1 MRQLTAT
8 ELLDAW
14 ERGLAESPPA
24 RALTLLSA
32 STGAGRDQLARLS
45 VGERDRLLLS
55 LREQT
60 FGPTLDALA
69 VCPSC
74 GQRLEMSFE
83 VADVTVER
91 EGPAPADSF
100 PLSFDGYEAV
110 VRRLTSLDLLA
121 AARAPDARAARRSL
135 FARCLLSARRGD
147 EEVSADLLPEEVVE
161 RIAAAMAEADPQA
174 DVELAL
180 ECPGCECVWSAPL
193 DVCSFLWGEI
203 DAWAMRTFCEVHALA
218 RAYGWGEREIL
229 SMSPWRRQLYLTMVT

>member
-32 STGAGRDQLARLS
+32 CTGAGRDQLARLS

-55 LREQT
+55 LREYT
-60 FGPTLDALA
+60 FGPRLDALA
-69 VCPSC
+69 ECPSC
-74 GQRLEMSFE
+74 GERLELSFE
-83 VADVTVER
+83 VADVTVGR
-91 EGPAPADSF
+91 EGPAEDTLPVSVG
-100 PLSFDGYEAV
+100 GYEAV
-110 VRRLTSLDLLA
+110 FRRLNSLDLLA
-121 AARAPDARAARRSL
+121 VAPAPDARAARRAL
-135 FARCLLSARRGD
+135 FTRCLLSARRGD
-147 EEVSADLLPEEVVE
+147 EEITADLLPEEVVE
-161 RIAAAMAEADPQA
+161 RLAAAMAEADPQA

-180 ECPGCECVWSAPL
+180 ECPGCGCGWSEPL
-193 DVCSFLWGEI
+193 DVCAYLWGEI

>member
-32 STGAGRDQLARLS
+32 STGAERDHLARLS

-55 LREQT
+55 MREHI
-60 FGPTLDALA
+60 FGPRLDAFA
-69 VCPSC
+69 ECPSC
-74 GQRLEMSFE
+74 GERLEMSFA

-91 EGPAPADSF
+91 EGPAEDS
-100 PLSFDGYEAV
+100 LSLSVGDYDAV
-110 VRRLTSLDLLA
+110 FRRLTSLDLLA
-121 AARAPDARAARRSL
+121 VAPAPVARAARASL
-135 FARCLLSARRGD
+135 LARCLLSARRG
-147 EEVSADLLPEEVVE
+147 EEEITADLLPEEVVE
-161 RIAAAMAEADPQA
+161 RVAAAMAEADPQA

-180 ECPGCECVWSAPL
+180 ECPGCGHAWSEPL
-193 DVCSFLWGEI
+193 DVCAFLWGEI
-203 DAWAMRTFCEVHALA
+203 DAWAMRTFCEVNALA